1 MKKYMYDILIISFIL
16 IGSLIAYFLINHSNG
31 DDISKINTNVIISV
45 NGDKLYEY
53 PLFENRTVV
62 VSTEFGMNEI
72 IIDNGKVFVSEA
84 DCPDR
89 LCVNYQPISK
99 LNDSIYCLPNR
110 LVIELLNNDLQGE
123 YDTYVY

>member
-1 MKKYMYDILIISFIL
+1 MKKYIYDILIISFIL
-16 IGSLIAYFLINHSNG
+16 IGSLVAYFLINHSNG

-123 YDTYVY
+123 YDSYVY

>member
-1 MKKYMYDILIISFIL
+1 MKKYMYDILIILFIL
-16 IGSLIAYFLINHSNG
+16 IGSLIAYFFINHSNG

>member
-1 MKKYMYDILIISFIL
+1 MKKYMYDIFIISFIL

>member
-1 MKKYMYDILIISFIL
+1 MKKYIYDILIISFIL
-16 IGSLIAYFLINHSNG
+16 IGSLVAYFLINHSNG

>member
-1 MKKYMYDILIISFIL
+1 MKKYIYDILIISFIL

>member
-1 MKKYMYDILIISFIL
+1 MKKYIYDILIISFIL

-123 YDTYVY
+123 YDSYVY